1 MRRSLLILS
10 LLLLPLIPASAQM
23 RSGNLKGRIIFTNGR
38 ACNIRV
44 RVQLMLSAGSTSVAE
59 NYTNDEGLTDFDEV
73 EVGNYHIVVSGDSIE
88 QADSGMFE
96 VDNRHGTQFQTIT
109 VRRTEEVNAA
119 KNSGGTTVA
128 VQDMNIPKAA
138 ARQFNKASDSIAH
151 QAWNKAIEQL
161 NRALALYPNYVQA
174 YNNLGVV
181 YARLDDRPSER
192 TTLQKAL
199 TINDHF
205 ASAWVNL
212 ARMAIV
218 DRDFA
223 AAQQLLEK
231 ATALSPMDSETL
243 LILANVELLNL
254 HYQQAISHC
263 QKAHALGQD
272 SHSLVHFIAARA
284 FEHESQIPNAVAE
297 LKTFLKEEPSGVR
310 ADAARKELANL
321 ERNIR

>member
-1 MRRSLLILS
+1 
-10 LLLLPLIPASAQM
+10 M

-181 YARLDDRPSER
+181 YARLGDRPSER
-192 TTLQKAL
+192 TALQKGAHHQRSL
-199 TINDHF
+199 WTGLGESGPDGHCR
-205 ASAWVNL
+205 SRL
-212 ARMAIV
+212 CGCPAI
-218 DRDFA
+218 A
-223 AAQQLLEK
+223 GK
-231 ATALSPMDSETL
+231 
-243 LILANVELLNL
+243 
-254 HYQQAISHC
+254 SHC
-263 QKAHALGQD
+263 PVADGQRNP
-272 SHSLVHFIAARA
+272 AR
-284 FEHESQIPNAVAE
+284 
-297 LKTFLKEEPSGVR
+297 SGQR
-310 ADAARKELANL
+310 
-321 ERNIR
+321 

>member
-23 RSGNLKGRIIFTNGR
+23 RSGNLKVRIIFTNGR

-73 EVGNYHIVVSGDSIE
+73 EVGNYHIVVSGGSIE

-119 KNSGGTTVA
+119 KSSGGTTVA

-181 YARLDDRPSER
+181 YARLGDRPSER
-192 TTLQKAL
+192 TALQKAL

-205 ASAWVNL
+205 APAWVNL

-231 ATALSPMDSETL
+231 ATALSPMDSETM

-254 HYQQAISHC
+254 PYQQAISHC
-263 QKAHALGQD
+263 QSARPGSGLSFAG
-272 SHSLVHFIAARA
+272 SLHR
-284 FEHESQIPNAVAE
+284 SPR
-297 LKTFLKEEPSGVR
+297 LRT
-310 ADAARKELANL
+310 
-321 ERNIR
+321 